1 LYFNQ
6 CQEEF
11 SVIKYVP
18 RAVEL
23 SLAVAMLCG
32 CASMPKNGCDQTL
45 PETTPTANFDI
56 NWTYGIAFDRKTK
69 LTWKLCAEG
78 QSYRDGYCSG
88 NGTEIAW
95 DDAMR
100 TFGDSGTGWRL
111 PNIGELKGIVESR
124 CESPAINT
132 SVFHNA
138 PPAPFWSSTL
148 NETDAGRAR
157 YVDFFSGDSRSAGI
171 LNKHMVR
178 LVRGEDA
185 KVIEER
191 QELLQE
197 LLAQTTTDALIEQE
211 KMAAQRA
218 NVTCRNKAHCDKLF
232 SLTLSY
238 IVSETGKPIERAS
251 KSLIKSADPSDV
263 GDIGMT
269 ATLSPGEGNT
279 GNISLSV
286 SCKAFGSDVIIDNLK
301 SEIEPWEK
309 LKMKMKKSKA
319 ACLSKKLSVYTDFR
333 SFVDEN

>member
-1 LYFNQ
+1 
-6 CQEEF
+6 
-11 SVIKYVP
+11 
-18 RAVEL
+18 
-23 SLAVAMLCG
+23 
-32 CASMPKNGCDQTL
+32 L

-78 QSYRDGYCSG
+78 QVYKDGYCSG
-88 NGTEIAW
+88 NGTQFAW

-100 TFGDSGTGWRL
+100 IFGDSGTGWRL
-111 PNIGELKGIVESR
+111 PNIAELKGIVESR
-124 CESPAINT
+124 CESPTINE
-132 SVFHNA
+132 SIFHNA

-148 NETDAGRAR
+148 NETDVGRAK
-157 YVDFFSGDSRSAGI
+157 YVDFFTGDSRSAGI
-171 LNKHMVR
+171 LTKHMVR

-185 KVIEER
+185 KVVEER

-197 LLAQTTTDALIEQE
+197 LLTQTTTDALIAQV
-211 KMAAQRA
+211 KIAAQRA

-238 IVSETGKPIERAS
+238 IVSETGKPIERTS
-251 KSLIKSADPSDV
+251 KSLIKSADPVNV

-269 ATLSPGEGNT
+269 ATLTPGPGNT

-286 SCKAFGSDVIIDNLK
+286 SCKTFGSDVIIDNLK

-309 LKMKMKKSKA
+309 LKIKMKKSKA